1 MEIERYIK
9 ISVNDLMPSNVM
21 DYQLQFDELGILKQ
35 VNLSLMNMI
44 VYKKFWKNWF
54 IYVGTCDQD
63 IENFLIL
70 KAWKCVWIW
79 SE

>member
-44 VYKKFWKNWF
+44 VYKKF
-54 IYVGTCDQD
+54 
-63 IENFLIL
+63 
-70 KAWKCVWIW
+70 
-79 SE
+79 